1 MITKSIGREFES
13 HRWFM
18 KDKRQHSAGKGDSP
32 RPIDYKKWSKNWD
45 RIFKNKNKPLEKDQ
59 ENDKKTVK
67 HGSD

>member
-1 MITKSIGREFES
+1 MLTKSIGREFES
-13 HRWFM
+13 HRWIM
-18 KDKRQHSAGKGDSP
+18 MDKRQHSAGKGDSP

>member
-1 MITKSIGREFES
+1 
-13 HRWFM
+13 M